1 MKLEQYYNDKKG
13 RNGIST
19 HRGDST
25 SARLTCLIEKPTEA
39 FQLRIQSKS
48 AFLKSLN
55 YPSQEDIKQISTGL
69 FAKKNSFSKYYF
81 RSNGFARLPMV
92 RSEFIA
98 CHLASGDELLD
109 FSIPDET
116 LGSVSLTAGSDGS
129 LWLAEIQLN
138 NNIGLE
144 LHESIVT
151 KILSHDK
158 GLEPYYEKSYFVEEL
173 YSFKEGRS
181 SSDSMLHALSTV
193 SREDLFENYYVLEVD
208 ITTSSEPNYRKHESN
223 WVFEIEGLN
232 FTS

>member
-1 MKLEQYYNDKKG
+1 MKLEQYYNDNKG

-19 HRGDST
+19 VRGDST

-55 YPSQEDIKQISTGL
+55 YSSQEEIKTISTGL

-129 LWLAEIQLN
+129 LWLAEIKLN
-138 NNIGLE
+138 NNIDLE

-158 GLEPYYEKSYFVEEL
+158 GLEPYYEKSYFVEQL
-173 YSFKEGRS
+173 YSFKDAT
-181 SSDSMLHALSTV
+181 SSDSMLYALSTI
-193 SREDLFENYYVLEVD
+193 SRKDMFENYYVLEVD
-208 ITTSSEPNYRKHESN
+208 ITTSSEPIYRKNESN
-223 WVFEIEGLN
+223 WVFEIESLN